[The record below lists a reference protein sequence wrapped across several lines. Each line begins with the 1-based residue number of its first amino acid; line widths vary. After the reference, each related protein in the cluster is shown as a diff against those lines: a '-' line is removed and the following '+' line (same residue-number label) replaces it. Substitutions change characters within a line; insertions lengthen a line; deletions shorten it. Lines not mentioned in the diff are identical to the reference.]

1 MSSKR
6 TAANILMVIG
16 TMIWGAAFVAQS
28 VGAEHIGAYTFGA
41 VRFFL
46 GALVV
51 IPFYFYTRSRIPAA
65 ERKPDAPFGR
75 YLFAGFVCGAALFLG
90 ALFQQLGIE
99 RTTVGKAGFV
109 TVLYVVL
116 VPVISFFLYK
126 RKIAGRI
133 YISIVLAL
141 VGIYLLCVNE
151 GFSVNL
157 GDIYTFIGAIFWAA
171 QILCIERFAQT
182 LDGLK
187 FTIYEFLCCAAIN
200 GVLMFAIDRP
210 TWGALQ
216 AAAIPLLY
224 SGLLSVGVGFTAQT
238 VCLKYTDPTVASLIM
253 SLESVFA
260 VVFGFLILGQ
270 TLTLRQGIG
279 CVLVFAAVILAQ
291 IVPKGAKYA
300 AQQAAGETQE

>member
-1 MSSKR
+1 MSKR
-6 TAANILMVIG
+6 TGANLLMVVG

-28 VGAEHIGAYTFGA
+28 VGAEHIGAYTFGSI
-41 VRFFL
+41 RFFL

-51 IPFYFYTRSRIPAA
+51 LPAYWITRARVPAQQ
-65 ERKPDAPFGR
+65 RRPDAPLHK
-75 YLFAGFVCGAALFLG
+75 YLLAGLVCGAALFLG

-116 VPVISFFLYK
+116 VPVFSFFLY
-126 RKIAGRI
+126 RRRIAGRI
-133 YISIVLAL
+133 YISIALAL

-157 GDIYTFIGAIFWAA
+157 GDIYTFIGAIFWAV
-171 QILCIERFAQT
+171 QMLCIERFAQS
-182 LDGLK
+182 LNELK
-187 FTIYEFLCCAAIN
+187 FTVFEFLSCSAF
-200 GVLMFAIDRP
+200 GVVMMFAVEKPAWADLR
-210 TWGALQ
+210 
-216 AAAIPLLY
+216 AAAVPLLY
-224 SGLLSVGVGFTAQT
+224 SGLLSVGVGFTAQS

-260 VVFGFLILGQ
+260 VIFGFLLLGQ

-279 CVLVFAAVILAQ
+279 CALVFGAVILAQ
-291 IVPKGAKYA
+291 IAPGSGRRKA
-300 AQQAAGETQE
+300 AAGDAAG